1 MDDLVQATAI
11 ENIADGPVECQ
22 IVVAGD
28 GFAVVGQGTVE
39 KVVKGKGKK
48 RGKYRKVDDLMFRA
62 AVVLTTYRFKPLEL
76 MELFGLARRTA
87 YTLSKRAKAEI
98 ERLVEPSEREYQER
112 EREQER
118 ISAASLRED
127 WQDRPG
133 KVETARMKE
142 RYSLREVRSF
152 KQ

>member
-1 MDDLVQATAI
+1 MI
-11 ENIADGPVECQ
+11 
-22 IVVAGD
+22 
-28 GFAVVGQGTVE
+28 
-39 KVVKGKGKK
+39 
-48 RGKYRKVDDLMFRA
+48 YA
-62 AVVLTTYRFKPLEL
+62 AEVLTTFGFRPLEL

-87 YTLSKRAKAEI
+87 YELSKKAKAEI
-98 ERLVEPSEREYQER
+98 ERKMEASERKVK
-112 EREQER
+112 EQER

-142 RYSLREVRSF
+142 GYSLREVRSF

>member
-1 MDDLVQATAI
+1 MDEVVNATAI
-11 ENIADGPVECQ
+11 ENISDGPVECQ

-98 ERLVEPSEREYQER
+98 ERLLEASEREYQER
-112 EREQER
+112 ES

-142 RYSLREVRSF
+142 GYSLREVRSF

>member
-1 MDDLVQATAI
+1 MDEVVQARVI
-11 ENIADGPVECQ
+11 EDIADGPVECQ
-22 IVVAGD
+22 IALTGPGFVVIGE
-28 GFAVVGQGTVE
+28 GEIQ
-39 KVVKGKGKK
+39 KVRKDATKQ
-48 RGKYRKVDDLMFRA
+48 RGKYKKITPRMIYA
-62 AVVLTTYRFKPLEL
+62 AEVLTTFGFKPLEL

-87 YTLSKRAKAEI
+87 YELSKKAKAEI
-98 ERLVEPSEREYQER
+98 ARKMEAREREYQER
-112 EREQER
+112 ER

-142 RYSLREVRSF
+142 GYSLREARSF

>member
-1 MDDLVQATAI
+1 MDEVVHASVI
-11 ENIADGPVECQ
+11 ENIGDGPVECQ

-48 RGKYRKVDDLMFRA
+48 RGRYKKVTPRMIYA
-62 AVVLTTYRFKPLEL
+62 AEVLTTFGFKPLEL

-87 YTLSKRAKAEI
+87 YELSKKAKAEI
-98 ERLVEPSEREYQER
+98 KRKLEASERKRR
-112 EREQER
+112 ERER
-118 ISAASLRED
+118 ISAASLREE
-127 WQDRPG
+127 WESEPR
-133 KVETARMKE
+133 KVETARMGGE
-142 RYSLREVRSF
+142 YSLRGVREF

>member
-1 MDDLVQATAI
+1 MDEVVNATAI
-11 ENIADGPVECQ
+11 ENIGDGPVECQ

-39 KVVKGKGKK
+39 KVEKGKGKK
-48 RGKYRKVDDLMFRA
+48 RGKYKKITPRMIYA
-62 AVVLTTYRFKPLEL
+62 AEVLTTFGFRPLEL

-87 YTLSKRAKAEI
+87 YELSKKAKAEI
-98 ERLVEPSEREYQER
+98 ARKMREYQER
-112 EREQER
+112 ER

-133 KVETARMKE
+133 KAETARMKE
-142 RYSLREVRSF
+142 GYSLRDARSF

>member
-1 MDDLVQATAI
+1 MDKVVNATAI
-11 ENIADGPVECQ
+11 ENISDGPVECQ

-28 GFAVVGQGTVE
+28 GFAVVGQGMVE

-48 RGKYRKVDDLMFRA
+48 RGKYKKVTPRMIYA
-62 AVVLTTYRFKPLEL
+62 AEVLTTFGFRPLEL

-87 YTLSKRAKAEI
+87 YELSKKAKAEI
-98 ERLVEPSEREYQER
+98 ARKLEAREREYQER
-112 EREQER
+112 ER
-118 ISAASLRED
+118 ISAASLHEGWEGEPR
-127 WQDRPG
+127 

-142 RYSLREVRSF
+142 GYSLRETRSF

>member
-1 MDDLVQATAI
+1 MDEVVNATAI
-11 ENIADGPVECQ
+11 ENIANGPVECQ

-39 KVVKGKGKK
+39 KVEKGKGKK
-48 RGKYRKVDDLMFRA
+48 RGKYKKITPRMIYA
-62 AVVLTTYRFKPLEL
+62 AEVLTTFGFRPLEL

-87 YTLSKRAKAEI
+87 YELSKKAKAEI
-98 ERLVEPSEREYQER
+98 ARKMREYQER
-112 EREQER
+112 ER

-133 KVETARMKE
+133 KAETARMKE
-142 RYSLREVRSF
+142 GYSLRDARSF

>member
-1 MDDLVQATAI
+1 MDEVVNATAI
-11 ENIADGPVECQ
+11 ENIGDGAVECQ

-39 KVVKGKGKK
+39 KVVKGRGKKK
-48 RGKYRKVDDLMFRA
+48 RGRYKKVTPRMIYA
-62 AVVLTTYRFKPLEL
+62 AEILTTFGFKPLEL

-87 YTLSKRAKAEI
+87 YELSKKAKAEVARKL
-98 ERLVEPSEREYQER
+98 EAREREYQ
-112 EREQER
+112 EQER

-127 WQDRPG
+127 WESEPR
-133 KVETARMKE
+133 KAKTAKG
-142 RYSLREVRSF
+142 YSLREVRSF